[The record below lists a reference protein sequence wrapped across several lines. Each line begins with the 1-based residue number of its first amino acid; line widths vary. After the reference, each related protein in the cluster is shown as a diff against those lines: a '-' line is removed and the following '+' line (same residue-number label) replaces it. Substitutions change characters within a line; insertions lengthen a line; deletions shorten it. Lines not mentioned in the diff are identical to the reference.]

1 MRHRIVNG
9 NIDAARDDV
18 VGGRAELAFSADRFA
33 LAITMQNGGAFRPV
47 VQLAARYF
55 LERRQIFD
63 QLIDAQR
70 LTRS

>member
-1 MRHRIVNG
+1 MRHRIVDG
-9 NIDAARDDV
+9 NIDRARDDV
-18 VGGRAELAFSADRFA
+18 VGGRPELALGADRLA
-33 LAITMQNGGAFRPV
+33 LAITMQNGGAFRPI
-47 VQLAARYF
+47 VQLAARHF